1 MIITGGKSSAVDHLE
16 SQADY
21 APNKILS
28 RRKPIF
34 INEKRWN
41 SIRTKALGNKIKDT
55 YGSIN
60 KAESYKLLCLSGKV
74 DYVTEEEW
82 LSLKQKAIE
91 LLTNRLKT
99 EINTASWHTEILEL
113 LSIEKPSL
121 FPDKEWAELQNKMNE
136 SYFALKAKEGR
147 FFSDSNSTL
156 KEIEQPKPNGILDD
170 FWVEYIENLKK
181 EYFKQ
186 LSKDLE
192 FSATPLH
199 FIKQQNLR
207 VLSDGQ
213 VDTLETRAYKLEINK
228 MPRLFNK
235 LTAQQF
241 LESKN
246 PNGSKMMIIKQYEKQ
261 PKPLLKRIPYHFY
274 FGILLITRHYL
285 KQNPKSLLKK
295 SGMRCLKLHNVLKRW
310 RRNIALQ

>member
-1 MIITGGKSSAVDHLE
+1 MPPIKSFQEENLFSLMKNAGIPFV
-16 SQADY
+16 Q
-21 APNKILS
+21 
-28 RRKPIF
+28 
-34 INEKRWN
+34 
-41 SIRTKALGNKIKDT
+41 KALGNKIKDT

-192 FSATPLH
+192 FSATP
-199 FIKQQNLR
+199 
-207 VLSDGQ
+207 
-213 VDTLETRAYKLEINK
+213 Y
-228 MPRLFNK
+228 
-235 LTAQQF
+235 
-241 LESKN
+241 
-246 PNGSKMMIIKQYEKQ
+246 
-261 PKPLLKRIPYHFY
+261 
-274 FGILLITRHYL
+274 ILLNSKTYVFFPMVRLIH
-285 KQNPKSLLKK
+285 
-295 SGMRCLKLHNVLKRW
+295 
-310 RRNIALQ
+310 